1 MRDYSV
7 TGVCPAAVHWRKR
20 LEPKWQGKGRTLEKW
35 GGIMATGKRK
45 GGAMFPPHCGIAG
58 GKHGFAC
65 KGGKGV
71 ETRRGVGWGNGQ
83 KASVAP
89 RYGATEE

>member
-1 MRDYSV
+1 V
-7 TGVCPAAVHWRKR
+7 TGVCRAAVHWRKR

-58 GKHGFAC
+58 GKHGVAC
-65 KGGKGV
+65 KGRGKGV
-71 ETRRGVGWGNGQ
+71 ETRTAVGWGGVGGQ
-83 KASVAP
+83 KASVAL
-89 RYGATEE
+89 RYGATDE